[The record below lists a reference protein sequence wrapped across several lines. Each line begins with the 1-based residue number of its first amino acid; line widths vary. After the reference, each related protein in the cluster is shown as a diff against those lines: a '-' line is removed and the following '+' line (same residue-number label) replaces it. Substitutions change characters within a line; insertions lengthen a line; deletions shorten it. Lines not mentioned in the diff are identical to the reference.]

1 MTALFLAVA
10 LALDPG
16 VGVEPFADPPTVEQ
30 ADALTEELAKN
41 LRCPVCQGLSV
52 QDSSADAAVA
62 MKARIRELVEQGYTE
77 DQVVDYFIERYGEWV
92 LLEPKVET
100 NLAIYVLPA
109 IAIVIA
115 LAMLAGRIRK
125 REDEAPAA
133 AAPVASTDALADDPY
148 AARVLAELDD

>member
-1 MTALFLAVA
+1 MTALMLALA

-16 VGVEPFADPPTVEQ
+16 VGVEPFADPPTAEQ
-30 ADALTEELAKN
+30 ADALTEELARN

-100 NLAIYVLPA
+100 NLAVYILPLVA
-109 IAIVIA
+109 LVVAVGA
-115 LAMLAGRIRK
+115 LAGIR
-125 REDEAPAA
+125 RREEDEPAPE
-133 AAPVASTDALADDPY
+133 PSSDLADDPY